1 MSDRSFLS
9 PSRFLPILI
18 GLPIGIVVFEI
29 WQHDTMSRHQ
39 ACVAWAKVQDQ
50 ALLAAHAAATAGPEH
65 QAGLDNL
72 EKLSGYLHD
81 HPDDPTPS
89 DVASKQ
95 LGSGIED
102 VQIGVASEQP
112 DRTAR
117 GMSSMHASADAFGDA
132 CRE

>member
-18 GLPIGIVVFEI
+18 GLPIGIVVFEV
-29 WQHDTMSRHQ
+29 WQHDAVSRHQ
-39 ACVAWAKVQDQ
+39 SCMAWSKVQDQ
-50 ALLAAHAAATAGPEH
+50 ALLAAHAAAGSGSEH
-65 QAGLDNL
+65 QAGVDNL
-72 EKLSGYLHD
+72 EKLSSYLHD

-89 DVASKQ
+89 DSASKQ

-102 VQIGVASEQP
+102 VQIGVVSDEP

-117 GMSSMHASADAFGDA
+117 GMSEMHASADAFGDA